1 MKKLISILLLISM
14 LTLCIAACGGDDNTN
29 NGTTTTP
36 LSQQEQYDLALSL
49 LSETKYSEAYK
60 LFQELGDYEDSKDYV
75 AHFHYIP
82 TKLILSDGETT
93 QGMRTTLNEHNLP
106 KEIFYSFGE
115 DEQLLITLGFDQNG
129 KLIKTTKPLDGEQEA
144 VTNYIY
150 NDSGKLIKI
159 DFYNHKDYTEYTYD
173 DGGKLVKKVYI
184 NSNPGNHDIY
194 EYFYDD
200 NGRLIKETYKQGP
213 NNDVSGYITYTYD
226 TDNQL
231 IKETY
236 TDTALA
242 FKSTET
248 HYTYDKNGRLVKEE
262 QTGANDRQLTSE
274 YFYNEDG
281 VLCEIKETMP
291 DYTFTEKIEYTL
303 VYIAC
308 DLSDE
313 TKQFLNDQMF
323 GN

>member
-1 MKKLISILLLISM
+1 MKKLVSILLLISM

-49 LSETKYSEAYK
+49 LSEAKYSEAYK

-115 DEQLLITLGFDQNG
+115 DEQLLLTLGFDQNG

-159 DFYNHKDYTEYTYD
+159 DSYNHKDYTEYTYD

-226 TDNQL
+226 TDS
-231 IKETY
+231 
-236 TDTALA
+236 
-242 FKSTET
+242 KSTMGDNIITPYQASYIPEGYELVKQT
-248 HYTYDKNGRLVKEE
+248 QNPLLVHYEWHDANGNIIIFEQGILDSGIQRKQDLCGRLSFLS
-262 QTGANDRQLTSE
+262 GSLL
-274 YFYNEDG
+274 YG
-281 VLCEIKETMP
+281 MP
-291 DYTFTEKIEYTL
+291 
-303 VYIAC
+303 
-308 DLSDE
+308 
-313 TKQFLNDQMF
+313 
-323 GN
+323 